1 MSPLPENRK
10 AMGDVKLEKDEE
22 YYLEACKQYRLNEV
36 NQDFNTYKNY
46 YPDAIK
52 QQLQQAR

>member
-36 NQDFNTYKNY
+36 N
-46 YPDAIK
+46 
-52 QQLQQAR
+52 